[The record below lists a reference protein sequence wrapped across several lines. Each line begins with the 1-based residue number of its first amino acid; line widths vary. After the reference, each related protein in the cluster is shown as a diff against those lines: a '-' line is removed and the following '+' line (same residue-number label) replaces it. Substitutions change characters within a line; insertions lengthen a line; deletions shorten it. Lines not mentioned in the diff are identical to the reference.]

1 MEKKKTDNLRQ
12 LNREQKR
19 ALKKLA
25 RAAAKDAQK
34 KMEDEI
40 YNIFKA
46 SYNVSVRIEDEPG
59 SEENKEILQDVSNAD
74 Q

>member
-1 MEKKKTDNLRQ
+1 MNRKNRRAVKKM
-12 LNREQKR
+12 
-19 ALKKLA
+19 A

-34 KMEDEI
+34 KMEDGI

-46 SYNVSVRIEDEPG
+46 SYNVNVRIEDEPG
-59 SEENKEILQDVSNAD
+59 SEENKEILQDVSDAD